1 MGELPDGWVEVKSNE
16 TFEQISTTNKKV
28 KTKECFD
35 TGLFPVIDQGQK
47 IVAGYV
53 DDESKVI
60 EVVDPVCI
68 FGDHTRIIKWV
79 EENFVPGADG
89 TKVLAAKEFLLPRY
103 FYYQLRELELPD
115 KGYSRHFQFLKQ
127 SKFRVAPLNEQIRIA
142 NKLDSLLAKV
152 EAAQTRLDK
161 IPTLLK
167 RFRQSVLAAATSGE
181 LTAEWRQGKQFGKKV
196 NIGDITSDIKYGTSK
211 KCSYESGNTP
221 VLRIPNINDWGISL
235 VDLKF
240 ADFDP
245 KEKEKLSLKP
255 SDLLIIR
262 SNGSLE
268 LVGKVAIITG
278 NESDCLYAGYL
289 IRIRFSNLNETL
301 PQYIFYALRSP
312 EIRKVIEINAR
323 STSGVNNIN
332 SKEIAA
338 LSINLPSIDEQKQ
351 IVRRVE
357 SLFTLADTVEKQY
370 QQARQRTDKLTQS
383 LLAKAFRGELVPQDP
398 SEEPAEKLLA
408 RIQAEREKLKPA
420 KKTRK
425 PCRRS
430 VL

>member
-245 KEKEKLSLKP
+245 KEKKSY
-255 SDLLIIR
+255 LL
-262 SNGSLE
+262 NQ
-268 LVGKVAIITG
+268 VT
-278 NESDCLYAGYL
+278 C
-289 IRIRFSNLNETL
+289 
-301 PQYIFYALRSP
+301 
-312 EIRKVIEINAR
+312 
-323 STSGVNNIN
+323 
-332 SKEIAA
+332 
-338 LSINLPSIDEQKQ
+338 
-351 IVRRVE
+351 
-357 SLFTLADTVEKQY
+357 
-370 QQARQRTDKLTQS
+370 
-383 LLAKAFRGELVPQDP
+383 
-398 SEEPAEKLLA
+398 
-408 RIQAEREKLKPA
+408 
-420 KKTRK
+420 
-425 PCRRS
+425 
-430 VL
+430 